1 MLIAN
6 GFHGGVYPW
15 GFSASWANDE
25 VLKIF
30 AQREA
35 QRGTVAGQ
43 IGGETACSAVYAR
56 ARFTNWSLRDDKITW
71 KFELGDDANGPF
83 FGGSRTV
90 PSFWDGGASG
100 ALGMSMAWLHRPLSA
115 HGKKGRPPRL
125 IKIKASTN
133 QFMDASIEGCTC
145 NKYVGA

>member
-1 MLIAN
+1 MTRGYLVRERLFCRAYRQCVPW
-6 GFHGGVYPW
+6 GVYPW

-56 ARFTNWSLRDDKITW
+56 ARFTNWSLRDDKMNLEI
-71 KFELGDDANGPF
+71 
-83 FGGSRTV
+83 
-90 PSFWDGGASG
+90 
-100 ALGMSMAWLHRPLSA
+100 
-115 HGKKGRPPRL
+115 
-125 IKIKASTN
+125 
-133 QFMDASIEGCTC
+133 
-145 NKYVGA
+145 